1 MEKMQI
7 AARELVEMVLSGDA
21 VTQDQLNK
29 AKKTVS
35 IAHGLS
41 KLPRNSDILAAAQ
54 GDERDAVVMLLQK
67 RPMRTASGVA
77 VVAVMT
83 SPEKC
88 PHGKCVPCPGGVDS
102 IFNSPQSYTGTEPAA
117 LRAVQQNYDPYRQ
130 VTVRLQQL
138 QQIGHQLDKCELI
151 IMGGTMTAR
160 SIDYQEWFVRRCLE
174 AMNDFGTEPKPTRY
188 IEDAQAINE
197 TAAIRNVAMTFETR
211 PDWCREVQIDRMLTF
226 GGTKVELGVQSIYD
240 DVLLGIER
248 GHTVADSAE
257 ANRALR
263 DSGFKVGFHMM
274 PGLPG
279 SGFDRDLQMF
289 KDLFADPRF
298 CPDYLKI
305 YPTLVVENTKLY
317 DMWRRG
323 EYKPLTSED
332 AAQLI
337 ACIKESLPPWVRLQR
352 IQRDIPIKHISG
364 GVTKSNVR
372 QLSGD
377 IMRASQK
384 KCRCIR
390 CREVGHKLLA
400 GAVPDPAAIS
410 LHEHRMEVCG
420 GMEHFLSYDDVG
432 IDALI
437 GFLRLRFPGKPHRP
451 ELDGAAVIRELHV
464 YGKMVPIGCRDDNG
478 QPMVPIGGHDEA
490 WQHRGYGKELLK
502 RAEAITADAGYGKIA
517 VISGIGAREYYRK
530 LGYARD
536 GPYMSKRLG

>member
-7 AARELVEMVLSGDA
+7 AARELVEMILSGDI

-41 KLPRNSDILAAAQ
+41 KLPRNSDILAAARE
-54 GDERDAVVMLLQK
+54 DERDSVVALLQK

-138 QQIGHQLDKCELI
+138 QQIGHELDKCELI

-160 SIDYQEWFVRRCLE
+160 SLDYQEWFVRRCLE
-174 AMNDFGTEPKPTRY
+174 AMNDFGTDAQPVRF

-211 PDWCREVQIDRMLTF
+211 PDWCKEVQIDRMLWL

-240 DVLLGIER
+240 HVLMGIER
-248 GHTVADSAE
+248 GHTVADSVE

-263 DSGFKVGFHMM
+263 DAGFKVGFHMM

-279 SGFDRDLQMF
+279 SDPARDLQMF
-289 KDLFADPRF
+289 RDLFADSQF

-317 DMWRRG
+317 DLWKRG
-323 EYKPLTSED
+323 EYTPLTSEG
-332 AAQLI
+332 AAELI
-337 ACIKESLPPWVRLQR
+337 ARIKACLPPWVRLQR

-377 IMRASQK
+377 IMKESQK

-390 CREVGHKLLA
+390 CREIGHKLLN
-400 GAVPDPAAIS
+400 GAVPDLAS
-410 LHEHRMEVCG
+410 VRLNEHKMDVCG
-420 GMEHFLSYDDVG
+420 GTEHFLSFDDES
-432 IDALI
+432 IDALV
-437 GFLRLRFPGKPHRP
+437 GFLRLRFPGRPHRP
-451 ELDGAAVIRELHV
+451 ELQGAAVIRELHV
-464 YGKMVPIGCRDDNG
+464 YGKMVPLGVR
-478 QPMVPIGGHDEA
+478 DEA
-490 WQHRGYGKELLK
+490 WQHKGYGRRLID
-502 RAEAITADAGYGKIA
+502 RAEEIARAAGYGKIA

-530 LGYARD
+530 LGYERD
-536 GPYMSKRLG
+536 GPYMSRRL

>member
-7 AARELVEMVLSGDA
+7 AARELVEMVLAGDV

-54 GDERDAVVMLLQK
+54 GVERDAVITLLRK

-117 LRAVQQNYDPYRQ
+117 LRAVQENYDPYRQ

-138 QQIGHQLDKCELI
+138 KQIGHALDKCELI

-160 SIDYQEWFVRRCLE
+160 SLDYQEWFVRRCLE
-174 AMNDFGTEPKPTRY
+174 AMNDFDGEPHPTRY

-197 TAAIRNVAMTFETR
+197 TAAVRNVAMTFETR
-211 PDWCREVQIDRMLTF
+211 PDWCREVHIDRMLAW
-226 GGTKVELGVQSIYD
+226 GGTKVELGVQSLYD
-240 DVLLGIER
+240 DILQGIER
-248 GHTVADSAE
+248 GHSVADSVE

-263 DSGFKVGFHMM
+263 DAGFKVGFHMM

-279 SGFDRDLQMF
+279 SDPARDLQMF
-289 KDLFADPRF
+289 KELFTDGRF

-317 DMWRRG
+317 DMWQRG
-323 EYKPLTSED
+323 EYTPLTSEV
-332 AAQLI
+332 AAVLI
-337 ACIKESLPPWVRLQR
+337 AGIKEALPPWVRLQR
-352 IQRDIPIKHISG
+352 IQRDIPVKHISG

-377 IMRASQK
+377 ILRESQK

-390 CREVGHKLLA
+390 CREIGHKLLE
-400 GAVPDPAAIS
+400 GAVPDPAIIS
-410 LHEHRMEVCG
+410 LNELTMDVCG
-420 GMEHFLSYDDVG
+420 GKEHFLSFDDAS

-451 ELDGAAVIRELHV
+451 ELDGTAVIRELHV
-464 YGKMVPIGCRDDNG
+464 YGKMVPLGVR
-478 QPMVPIGGHDEA
+478 DEA
-490 WQHRGYGKELLK
+490 WQHRGYGKRLIS
-502 RAEAITADAGYGKIA
+502 RAEEIAAGAGYEKIA
-517 VISGIGAREYYRK
+517 VISGVGAREYYRK
-530 LGYARD
+530 LGYERD
-536 GPYMSKRLG
+536 GPYMSKRL

>member
-7 AARELVEMVLSGDA
+7 ATRELVEMVLSGDV

-35 IAHGLS
+35 VAHHLS

-54 GDERDAVVMLLQK
+54 GDERDAVITLLQK

-117 LRAVQQNYDPYRQ
+117 LRAVQENYDPYRQ

-138 QQIGHQLDKCELI
+138 KQIGHALDKCELI

-160 SIDYQEWFVRRCLE
+160 SLDYQEWFVRRCLE
-174 AMNDFGTEPKPTRY
+174 AMNDFDGSEPCLTHGSRSTRY

-197 TAAIRNVAMTFETR
+197 TANVRNVAMTFETR
-211 PDWCREVQIDRMLTF
+211 PDWCREVHIDRMLQW

-240 DVLLGIER
+240 DVLRGIER
-248 GHTVADSAE
+248 GHTVADSVE

-279 SGFDRDLQMF
+279 SDFNRDLQMF
-289 KDLFADPRF
+289 KDLFTDGRF

-317 DMWRRG
+317 DMWKRG
-323 EYKPLTSED
+323 EYRPLSSEE

-337 ACIKESLPPWVRLQR
+337 AGIKESLPPWVRLQR
-352 IQRDIPIKHISG
+352 IQRDIPVKHISD

-372 QLSGD
+372 QLSAG
-377 IMRASQK
+377 ILRESQK
-384 KCRCIR
+384 RCRCIR
-390 CREVGHKLLA
+390 CREIGHKILN
-400 GAVPDPAAIS
+400 GAVPDPDAVS
-410 LHEHRMEVCG
+410 LNEHRMEVCG
-420 GMEHFLSYDDVG
+420 GTEHFLSFDDAS

-437 GFLRLRFPGKPHRP
+437 GFLRLRFPGKSHRP
-451 ELDGAAVIRELHV
+451 ELQDAAVIRELHV
-464 YGKMVPIGCRDDNG
+464 YGKMVPLGVR
-478 QPMVPIGGHDEA
+478 DEA
-490 WQHRGYGKELLK
+490 WQHKGYGRRLIG
-502 RAEAITADAGYGKIA
+502 RAEEIAAGAGYGKIV

-530 LGYARD
+530 LGYERD
-536 GPYMSKRLG
+536 GPYMSRCL

>member
-7 AARELVEMVLSGDA
+7 ASRELVEMVLSGDVA
-21 VTQDQLNK
+21 TQDQLNK

-41 KLPRNSDILAAAQ
+41 KLPRNSDILAAAR
-54 GDERDAVVMLLQK
+54 GEERDSVVTLLQK

-117 LRAVQQNYDPYRQ
+117 LRAIQAGYDPYRQ
-130 VTVRLQQL
+130 ATARLEQL
-138 QQIGHQLDKCELI
+138 RQIGHELDKCELI

-160 SIDYQEWFVRRCLE
+160 SLDYQEWFVRRCLE
-174 AMNDFGTEPKPTRY
+174 AMNDFGTEPRPTRY

-211 PDWCREVQIDRMLTF
+211 PDWCREVQIDRMLWL

-240 DVLLGIER
+240 DVLTGIER
-248 GHTVADSAE
+248 GHTVADSVE

-279 SGFDRDLQMF
+279 SNFDRDLQMF
-289 KDLFADPRF
+289 KELFTDGRF

-317 DMWRRG
+317 DMWKRG
-323 EYKPLTSED
+323 EYKPLSSED
-332 AAQLI
+332 AARLI
-337 ACIKESLPPWVRLQR
+337 AGIKESLPPWVRLQR
-352 IQRDIPIKHISG
+352 IQRDIPVKHVSD

-372 QLSGD
+372 QISAD
-377 IMRASQK
+377 ILRQSQK

-390 CREVGHKLLA
+390 CREIGHKLLN
-400 GAVPDPAAIS
+400 GAVPDPSAVS
-410 LHEHRMEVCG
+410 MNEYRMDVCG
-420 GMEHFLSYDDVG
+420 GTEHFISFDDTS

-437 GFLRLRFPGKPHRP
+437 GFLRLRFPEKPHRP
-451 ELDGAAVIRELHV
+451 ELQEAAIVRELHV
-464 YGKMVPIGCRDDNG
+464 YGKMVPLGARDG
-478 QPMVPIGGHDEA
+478 A
-490 WQHRGYGKELLK
+490 WQHKGYGRRLLD
-502 RAEAITADAGYGKIA
+502 RAEEIAAGAGYGKIA

-530 LGYARD
+530 LGYERD
-536 GPYMSKRLG
+536 GPYMSRSL

>member
-1 MEKMQI
+1 MEKMDI
-7 AARELVEMVLSGDA
+7 ASRELVEMVLSGDV

-35 IAHGLS
+35 IAHKLS

-54 GDERDAVVMLLQK
+54 ADERDAVITLLQK

-117 LRAVQQNYDPYRQ
+117 LRAIQAGYDPYKQ
-130 VTVRLQQL
+130 VTSRLEQL
-138 QQIGHQLDKCELI
+138 RQIGHALDKCELI

-160 SIDYQEWFVRRCLE
+160 SLDYQEWFVRRCFE
-174 AMNDFGTEPKPTRY
+174 AMNDFDGEPHPTRY

-197 TAAIRNVAMTFETR
+197 TAAVRNVAMTFETR
-211 PDWCREVQIDRMLTF
+211 PDWCREVQIDRMLNW
-226 GGTKVELGVQSIYD
+226 GGTKVELGIQSVYD
-240 DVLLGIER
+240 DVLQGIER
-248 GHTVADSAE
+248 GHTVADSVE

-279 SGFDRDLQMF
+279 SNPDRDLKMF
-289 KDLFADPRF
+289 KELFTDGRF
-298 CPDYLKI
+298 CPDYMKI

-317 DMWRRG
+317 DRWKRG
-323 EYKPLTSED
+323 EYTPLSSEV

-337 ACIKESLPPWVRLQR
+337 AGIKESLPPWVRLQR
-352 IQRDIPIKHISG
+352 IQRDIPVKHISG

-377 IMRASQK
+377 ILRESKK

-390 CREVGHKLLA
+390 CREIGHKLLD

-410 LHEHRMEVCG
+410 MNELTMDVCG
-420 GMEHFLSYDDVG
+420 GKEHFLSFDDAS

-451 ELDGAAVIRELHV
+451 ELQDAAVIRELHV
-464 YGKMVPIGCRDDNG
+464 YGKMVPLGIR
-478 QPMVPIGGHDEA
+478 DEA
-490 WQHRGYGKELLK
+490 WQHHGYGKRLIG
-502 RAEAITADAGYGKIA
+502 RAEAIAAEAGYGKIA
-517 VISGIGAREYYRK
+517 VISGVGAREYYRK
-530 LGYARD
+530 LGYERD
-536 GPYMSKRLG
+536 GPYMSRHL

>member
-1 MEKMQI
+1 MEKIRI
-7 AARELVEMVLSGDA
+7 AARELVEMVLSGD
-21 VTQDQLNK
+21 VTTQDQLNK
-29 AKKTVS
+29 AKKAVS
-35 IAHGLS
+35 VAHGLS

-54 GDERDAVVMLLQK
+54 GEERDAVVTLLQK

-138 QQIGHQLDKCELI
+138 KQIGHELDKCELI

-160 SIDYQEWFVRRCLE
+160 SLDYQEWFVRRCLE
-174 AMNDFGTEPKPTRY
+174 AMNDFGTEPRPTRY

-197 TAAIRNVAMTFETR
+197 TAAVRNVAMTFETR
-211 PDWCREVQIDRMLTF
+211 PDWCRAVHIDRMLWL

-240 DVLLGIER
+240 DVLTGIER
-248 GHTVADSAE
+248 GHTVADSVE

-263 DSGFKVGFHMM
+263 DAGLKVGFHMM

-279 SGFDRDLQMF
+279 SDFDRDLQMF
-289 KDLFADPRF
+289 KDLFTDSRF

-317 DMWRRG
+317 DMWKRG
-323 EYKPLTSED
+323 EYKPLTSEG
-332 AAQLI
+332 AAELI
-337 ACIKESLPPWVRLQR
+337 ARIKETLPPWVRLQR
-352 IQRDIPIKHISG
+352 IQRDIPLKHISG

-372 QLSGD
+372 QLSAD

-384 KCRCIR
+384 RCRCIR
-390 CREVGHKLLA
+390 CREIGHKLLA
-400 GAVPDPAAIS
+400 GAVPDPAAIR
-410 LHEHRMEVCG
+410 LQDCRMEVCG
-420 GMEHFLSYDDVG
+420 GTEHFLSYDDTS
-432 IDALI
+432 IDALV
-437 GFLRLRFPGKPHRP
+437 GFLRLRFPGRPHRP
-451 ELDGAAVIRELHV
+451 ELGDAAVVRELHV
-464 YGKMVPIGCRDDNG
+464 YGKMVPLGVRDD
-478 QPMVPIGGHDEA
+478 A
-490 WQHRGYGKELLK
+490 WQHRGYGRELLK
-502 RAEAITADAGYGKIA
+502 RAEEIAADAGYRKIA
-517 VISGIGAREYYRK
+517 VISGVGAREYYRK

-536 GPYMSKRLG
+536 GPYMSKPLSK

>member
-1 MEKMQI
+1 M
-7 AARELVEMVLSGDA
+7 
-21 VTQDQLNK
+21 
-29 AKKTVS
+29 
-35 IAHGLS
+35 
-41 KLPRNSDILAAAQ
+41 
-54 GDERDAVVMLLQK
+54 
-67 RPMRTASGVA
+67 
-77 VVAVMT
+77 
-83 SPEKC
+83 
-88 PHGKCVPCPGGVDS
+88 
-102 IFNSPQSYTGTEPAA
+102 
-117 LRAVQQNYDPYRQ
+117 
-130 VTVRLQQL
+130 
-138 QQIGHQLDKCELI
+138 QIGHELDKCELI

-160 SIDYQEWFVRRCLE
+160 SLDYQEWFVRRCLE

-211 PDWCREVQIDRMLTF
+211 PDWCREVHIDRMLWL
-226 GGTKVELGVQSIYD
+226 GGTKVELGVQSAYD

-248 GHTVADSAE
+248 GHTVADSVE

-279 SGFDRDLQMF
+279 SDFDRDLQMF
-289 KDLFADPRF
+289 KDLFTDGRF

-317 DMWRRG
+317 DMWKRG
-323 EYKPLTSED
+323 EYRPLTSED

-337 ACIKESLPPWVRLQR
+337 ARIKETLPPWVRLQR
-352 IQRDIPIKHISG
+352 IQRDIPLKHISG

-377 IMRASQK
+377 ILRASQK

-390 CREVGHKLLA
+390 CREIGHKLLD

-410 LHEHRMEVCG
+410 LREHRMDVCG
-420 GMEHFLSYDDVG
+420 GTEHFLSYDDAS

-451 ELDGAAVIRELHV
+451 ELDGAGVIRELHV
-464 YGKMVPIGCRDDNG
+464 YGKMVPIG
-478 QPMVPIGGHDEA
+478 GHNDA
-490 WQHRGYGKELLK
+490 WQHRGYGKDLLK
-502 RAEAITADAGYGKIA
+502 LAEEISAEAGYGKIA

-536 GPYMSKRLG
+536 GPYMSKRLGK